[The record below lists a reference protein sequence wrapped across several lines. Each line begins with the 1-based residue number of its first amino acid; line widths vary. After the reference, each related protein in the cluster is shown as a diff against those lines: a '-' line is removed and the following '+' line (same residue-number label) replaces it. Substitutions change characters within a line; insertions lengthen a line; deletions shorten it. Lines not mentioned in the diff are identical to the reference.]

1 LSDDS
6 LHPAQNRGFREL
18 VAATRHVIDHFE
30 ALAPRFDPKIADA
43 LNEGAELA
51 RELLKAV
58 REAISEYDLH
68 GGPAAQNVGKSGAGL
83 RGGVTDKFLEKNQA
97 LRMAV
102 LDVQHTVT
110 LLAYLESVSGKTET
124 EDLAKLC
131 HDWHGKMLDLEHRMR
146 AAVIVLGTEPDTAIE
161 PVDSGVLGRAAHSVG
176 YWVGT
181 FGEWFDRRDAEKR
194 SDS

>member
-1 LSDDS
+1 MTET

-18 VAATRHVIDHFE
+18 VAASRHVVDHFE
-30 ALAPRFDPKIADA
+30 ALAPRFEDQIADA
-43 LNEGAELA
+43 LTEGAKIA
-51 RELLKAV
+51 KELLEAV
-58 REAISEYDLH
+58 RAAISEHDLH
-68 GGPAAQNVGKSGAGL
+68 GGRAAQGVGRSGANL

-97 LRMAV
+97 LRMAA

-110 LLAYLESVSGKTET
+110 LLAYLESVSGKAET
-124 EDLAKLC
+124 EDLTELC